1 MVKNQS
7 SERVDLILKE
17 LVQAY
22 PRIVDVWWAVAGVDS
37 QEKKQELRWY

>member
-1 MVKNQS
+1 MKAVFLSFRTHLAELQKMVKNQS

-22 PRIVDVWWAVAGVDS
+22 PRIVDV
-37 QEKKQELRWY
+37 